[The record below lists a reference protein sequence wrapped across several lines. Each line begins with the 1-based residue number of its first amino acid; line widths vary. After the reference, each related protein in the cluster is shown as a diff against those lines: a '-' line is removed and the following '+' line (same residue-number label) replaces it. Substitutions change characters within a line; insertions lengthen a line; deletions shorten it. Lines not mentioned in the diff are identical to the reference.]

1 MSLLPSRLEVSPTP
15 DEPRVLDIDG
25 EGAGDAFDALGSET
39 AREVLA
45 ATYEEPLT
53 PAEVRDDVG
62 TSLQNVHYH
71 LENLED
77 AGLIE
82 PAGTGYSEK
91 GNEVTVYAPASEAV
105 VLFAGD
111 DHHGSRLRDQ
121 LKSLFGLVLTL
132 GLATLVFAALTDN
145 LPSFAGTGN
154 GNGGGSGDGAAVR
167 SMDAAESAAETAA
180 VFDPV
185 VAFFLGGLVVVL
197 VLAAWYVL
205 RPRLPSLA
213 PSR

>member
-1 MSLLPSRLEVSPTP
+1 MSLLPSRLEVSPSP

-25 EGAGDAFDALGSET
+25 DGADDAFSALGSET
-39 AREVLA
+39 ARKVLA

-53 PAEVRDDVG
+53 PSEIRDEVG

-71 LENLED
+71 VENLED

-91 GNEVTVYAPASEAV
+91 GNEVTVYAPANEAV

-111 DHHGSRLRDQ
+111 EHAGSRLRER
-121 LKSLFGLVLTL
+121 LKGIFGLVLTVAV
-132 GLATLVFAALTDN
+132 ATLAFAVATDSLTR
-145 LPSFAGTGN
+145 PRFAGS
-154 GNGGGSGDGAAVR
+154 GGGGDGGVR
-167 SMDAAESAAETAA
+167 SMDAGGQPVAETAA
-180 VFDPV
+180 GIDPV
-185 VAFFLGGLVVVL
+185 VAFLLGGLVVVA
-197 VLAAWYVL
+197 VIAAWWLL
-205 RPRLPSLA
+205 RPRLRSLT